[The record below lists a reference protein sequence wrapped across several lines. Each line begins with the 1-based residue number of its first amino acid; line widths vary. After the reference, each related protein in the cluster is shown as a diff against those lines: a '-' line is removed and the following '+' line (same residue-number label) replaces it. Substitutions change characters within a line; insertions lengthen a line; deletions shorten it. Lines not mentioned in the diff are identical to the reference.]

1 METRPRF
8 ERLQG
13 ISPLF
18 FLIEQA
24 RDRLASHFPPTPL
37 IASEPLSRGQRV
49 HLKLESLQPTGS
61 FKVRPSMNGM
71 LAHLEQA
78 RAAGVVTSS
87 SGNFAQGAA
96 YAASRL
102 GIDLQVVMMRGAS
115 SFKIERTRQL
125 GSTVVLCENTF
136 KDRWDTTFR
145 IQRESGRLLLHP
157 YDSEETIGG
166 DGTIGLEL
174 LDQLDGDFCVV
185 VPVSGGGLI
194 SGIATAVK
202 HKRPGCRVIGVQPAA
217 NGSMARSVEQGERV
231 TTDPGPTLA
240 DALMIAQP
248 GERTFGI
255 VQHLV
260 DDVICVDEDEITTAI
275 RSLAEQQ
282 KLVVEGGGAVG
293 VAALLAGKIEAAGL
307 DIVCILSGGN
317 ILPAKLAE
325 ILAAPRSET

>member
-1 METRPRF
+1 MFPLIQQAR
-8 ERLQG
+8 ERLA
-13 ISPLF
+13 PY
-18 FLIEQA
+18 
-24 RDRLASHFPPTPL
+24 FPPTPL
-37 IASEPLSRGQRV
+37 IDSEHLSRGRKPRI
-49 HLKLESLQPTGS
+49 HLKLECLQPTGS

-78 RAAGVVTSS
+78 RQAGVVTSS

-102 GIDLQVVMMRGAS
+102 GVDLQVVMMRGAS

-125 GSTVVLCENTF
+125 GATVVLCDNTF

-145 IQRESGRLLLHP
+145 IQRETGRLLLHP
-157 YDSEETIGG
+157 YDSEETIAG

-174 LDQLDGDFCVV
+174 LEQLDGDFCVV
-185 VPVSGGGLI
+185 VPVSGGGLV

-202 HKRPGCRVIGVQPAA
+202 HRRPACRVIGVQPAA

-231 TTDPGPTLA
+231 TTNPGPTLA

-248 GERTFGI
+248 GERTFDV
-255 VQHLV
+255 VQQLV
-260 DDVICVDEDEITTAI
+260 DDVICVDEDEITAAVRT
-275 RSLAEQQ
+275 LAEQQ
-282 KLVVEGGGAVG
+282 KLVVEGGGSVG
-293 VAALLAGKIEAAGL
+293 VAALLAGKIDTRGL
-307 DIVCILSGGN
+307 DVVCILSGGN

-325 ILAAPRSET
+325 ILVAPAATT